1 MKTQQIRLLDVY
13 ALGPA
18 MILVGLAA
26 RPTYPVMGPVV
37 AVAGIA
43 TIIYNAQNYQQVR
56 RARRRRRS
64 SQTAETP

>member
-18 MILVGLAA
+18 MIIVGFAA
-26 RPTYPVMGPVV
+26 RPTYPVLGPAV

-43 TIIYNAQNYQQVR
+43 TILYNANNYQRVR
-56 RARRRRRS
+56 RARRRARR
-64 SQTAETP
+64 QE